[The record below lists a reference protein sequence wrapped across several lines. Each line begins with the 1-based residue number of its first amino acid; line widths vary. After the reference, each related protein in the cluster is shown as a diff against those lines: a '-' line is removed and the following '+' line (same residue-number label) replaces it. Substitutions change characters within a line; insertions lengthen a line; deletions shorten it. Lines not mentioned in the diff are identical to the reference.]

1 MLGATHR
8 LTTASLRHSGYATDF
23 TVPVDCR
30 LVVDVTAEI
39 VLFEDF
45 DELDAIGPYE
55 VLENGAVAGASL
67 ETRLV
72 TLEEPTGDGLVTAS
86 HGLRV
91 EPDGTL
97 GEPDILLVPGGG
109 WTSEDD
115 GVRAVV
121 EDRPLPATVEERHD
135 AGATVASVCTGAMVL
150 AEAGLLE
157 GRPATTHAVARDDL
171 EAAGADLIDARV
183 VDDGDV
189 LTAGGVT
196 SGIDLALWLL
206 EREFGADVAE
216 AVETEMEYERRDD
229 VFE

>member
-1 MLGATHR
+1 MADL
-8 LTTASLRHSGYATDF
+8 
-23 TVPVDCR
+23 
-30 LVVDVTAEI
+30 TAEI
-39 VLFEDF
+39 VLFDGF

-55 VLENGAVAGASL
+55 VLENGARAGASI

-72 TLEEPTGDGLVTAS
+72 TLAETDLVTAS

-97 GEPDILLVPGGG
+97 GEPDLLLVPGGG
-109 WTSEDD
+109 WTTEG

-121 EDRPLPATVEERHD
+121 EDGGLPAAVGER
-135 AGATVASVCTGAMVL
+135 AANGATVASVCTGAMVL

-157 GRPATTHAVARDDL
+157 GRPAITHHVAIEDL
-171 EAAGADLIDARV
+171 EDAAGTVVDARV

-189 LTAGGVT
+189 VTAGGVT

-206 EREFGADVAE
+206 EREFGTDVAE
-216 AVETEMEYERRDD
+216 QVAGEMEHERRGEVAD
-229 VFE
+229 